1 MTKIRFSFLVFRFPK
16 NNSKNKSRFLTAF
29 GMTKRHGV
37 TNRMDALPVPLYYS
51 HSPIGTPLKDV
62 NASLREVAV
71 LQEATEMILSSMDAD
86 TVLHQILLI
95 VRNYFAVDQCGV
107 FLMDHTSQE
116 LYCRAQNG
124 YDDPKILTRRFRPGR
139 DGVVGAV
146 AAAKVPMYIPDVSQE
161 PLFIPGSARTKSEL
175 SLPL

>member
-95 VRNYFAVDQCGV
+95 VRNYFAVSDCAV
-107 FLMDHTSQE
+107 LMVDAAVGE
-116 LYCRAQNG
+116 LFVRAENG
-124 YDDPKILTRRFRPGR
+124 
-139 DGVVGAV
+139 
-146 AAAKVPMYIPDVSQE
+146 
-161 PLFIPGSARTKSEL
+161 
-175 SLPL
+175 